1 MTRLTKLPSALL
13 DELRDIWQTR
23 NARTRIFLYQLDGLA
38 LAIITLGRCAI
49 GDTISSTAWR
59 LEQAGKFWGCSRAP
73 IDWIFRKLLGEVD
86 HCHKAHQ
93 TFLRITGAQR

>member
-23 NARTRIFLYQLDGLA
+23 NARTRIILYQADGLA
-38 LAIITLGRCAI
+38 LALVTLGRCAI

-59 LEQAGKFWGCSRAP
+59 LEQAGKFWGCMRP
-73 IDWIFRKLLGEVD
+73 VIDWLFSGMEAD
-86 HCHKAHQ
+86 HCKGAYQ
-93 TFLRITGAQR
+93 TYLRITGASR